1 MATYL
6 IEIPHSEN
14 TFECK
19 QVIKLFVESGSHLLA
34 NADWGCKSGVHK
46 SWFISDFSSKE
57 EALQIVPP
65 FLRHNASIIELIKF
79 TKSDIQQ
86 FGNGEVGRVDVDF
99 FSGSKPFGIH
109 HNASEMLVAEKE
121 YFGSSRRARWF
132 GL

>member
-19 QVIKLFVESGSHLLA
+19 QIIKLFVESGSHLLA
-34 NADWGCKSGVHK
+34 NAHWGCKSGIHK
-46 SWFISDFSSKE
+46 SWFISDFNSQA

-65 FLRHNASIIELIKF
+65 FFRHSANIIELTTF

-86 FGNGEVGRVDVDF
+86 FA
-99 FSGSKPFGIH
+99 
-109 HNASEMLVAEKE
+109 NANNQSVR
-121 YFGSSRRARWF
+121 F
-132 GL
+132 

>member
-1 MATYL
+1 MATFL

-34 NADWGCKSGVHK
+34 NAQWGCKSGVHK
-46 SWFISDFSSKE
+46 SWFINDFNSRE

-65 FLRHNASIIELIKF
+65 FLRATANIIELTTF

-86 FGNGEVGRVDVDF
+86 F
-99 FSGSKPFGIH
+99 
-109 HNASEMLVAEKE
+109 AEANKK
-121 YFGSSRRARWF
+121 
-132 GL
+132 